1 MDTSIKENPTHFFGD
16 NGRLMSLKKL
26 AKVNGH
32 GIFYPP
38 PTAFVNGLLLNFF
51 FSQERSYKSENS
63 KKKGVK
69 FRFTDN
75 NEAYLIEDIPLM
87 DTYID

>member
-1 MDTSIKENPTHFFGD
+1 MDLGFLTSHPLPL
-16 NGRLMSLKKL
+16 LMDSYR
-26 AKVNGH
+26 G
-32 GIFYPP
+32 
-38 PTAFVNGLLLNFF
+38 FF
-51 FSQERSYKSENS
+51 FSQKRSYKSEYG

-75 NEAYLIEDIPLM
+75 NEAYFIEDIPLM